1 MKNDHPVSRPNRMLR
16 YVAEFT
22 GGRYF
27 PELQLGGMF
36 AALGHRN
43 YRLWF
48 MGQIVSLVG
57 TWMQTAAQG
66 FLVFQLTHSA
76 AYLGYVGFALGLPS
90 WLLMLFGGVFADRLP
105 RRKLLIVTQ
114 GVMMLLALV
123 LAALTFTH
131 IVRPWHIIALAL
143 GVGTANAFDAPAR
156 QAFVLEMVSRE
167 DLTNAIALNATMFN
181 LGTLVGPAAAGLLYA
196 AVGPGWCFAVNGVTF
211 IAVIVAL
218 ARMQLRPFTPKPEKT
233 APFDDFMEGIRYVK
247 SHKIIQALLAI
258 AAVMSLFGAVYMTL
272 IPAWAV
278 RVLGGDAATNG
289 WLLSARGLGA
299 LGGGL
304 MIAALGRYRIKGK
317 LLTTG
322 MFTLPA
328 VLIVFSWARWLP
340 LSLAALIGIGWSFM
354 IMFNSLNALIQTL
367 VVDELRGRV
376 VSIYTMCIFA
386 LMPLGAL
393 LAGWVAEMVG
403 EPMTVLSSA
412 IISLF
417 FTFIV
422 FHRIPILRKL
432 PY

>member
-1 MKNDHPVSRPNRMLR
+1 MLR

-22 GGRYF
+22 GGRTL
-27 PELQLGGMF
+27 PELQLRGMF
-36 AALGHRN
+36 AALRHRN

-48 MGQIVSLVG
+48 MGQMVSLIG

-66 FLVFQLTHSA
+66 FLVFQLTESA
-76 AYLGYVGFALGLPS
+76 AYLGYVGFASGLPS
-90 WLLMLFGGVFADRLP
+90 WLLMLFGGVFADRVP

-114 GVMMLLALV
+114 GAMMLLALI
-123 LAALTFTH
+123 LAGLTFTD
-131 IVRPWHIIALAL
+131 IVRPWHIILLAL

-156 QAFVLEMVSRE
+156 QSFVLEMVHRE

-181 LGTLVGPAAAGLLYA
+181 LGTLVGPAVAGLIYA
-196 AVGPGWCFAVNGVTF
+196 ALGPGWCFAINGMTF
-211 IAVIVAL
+211 IAVIAAL
-218 ARMQLRPFTPKPEKT
+218 GNMQLTPFIAKPEKT
-233 APFDDFMEGIRYVK
+233 AAFDDFMEGIRYVR

-278 RVLGGDAATNG
+278 RVLSGDATTNG

-304 MIAALGRYRIKGK
+304 MIAALGRYQIKGK

-328 VLIVFSWARWLP
+328 VLIIFSWARWLP
-340 LSLAALIGIGWSFM
+340 LSLAALVGIGWSFM
-354 IMFNSLNALIQTL
+354 VMFNTLNALIQTL
-367 VVDELRGRV
+367 VADELRGRV

-393 LAGWVAEMVG
+393 LAGWVAETIG
-403 EPMTVLSSA
+403 EPLTVLASA
-412 IISLF
+412 IISI
-417 FTFIV
+417 TFAMLV
-422 FHRIPILRKL
+422 FKRIPILRKL

>member
-1 MKNDHPVSRPNRMLR
+1 MLR

-22 GGRYF
+22 GGRTL
-27 PELQLGGMF
+27 PELQLRGMF
-36 AALGHRN
+36 AALRHRN

-48 MGQIVSLVG
+48 MGQMVSLIG

-66 FLVFQLTHSA
+66 FLVFQLTESA
-76 AYLGYVGFALGLPS
+76 AYLGYVGFASGLPS
-90 WLLMLFGGVFADRLP
+90 WLLMLFGGVFADRVP

-114 GVMMLLALV
+114 GAMMLLALI
-123 LAALTFTH
+123 LAGLTFTD
-131 IVRPWHIIALAL
+131 IVRPWHIILLAL

-156 QAFVLEMVSRE
+156 QSFVLEMVHRE

-181 LGTLVGPAAAGLLYA
+181 LGTLVGPAVAGLIYA
-196 AVGPGWCFAVNGVTF
+196 ALGPGWCFAINGMTF
-211 IAVIVAL
+211 IAVIAAL
-218 ARMQLRPFTPKPEKT
+218 GNMQLTPFIAKPEKT
-233 APFDDFMEGIRYVK
+233 AAFDDFMEGIRYVR

-278 RVLGGDAATNG
+278 RVLSGDATTNG

-304 MIAALGRYRIKGK
+304 MIAALGRYQIKGK

-328 VLIVFSWARWLP
+328 VLIIFSWARWLP
-340 LSLAALIGIGWSFM
+340 PSLAALVGIGWSFM
-354 IMFNSLNALIQTL
+354 VMFNTLNALIQTL
-367 VVDELRGRV
+367 VADELRGRV

-393 LAGWVAEMVG
+393 LAGWVAETIG
-403 EPMTVLSSA
+403 EPLTVFASA
-412 IISLF
+412 IISI
-417 FTFIV
+417 TFAMLV
-422 FHRIPILRKL
+422 FKRIPILRKL